1 MADIRFEDVL
11 ELAEQLTPEE
21 QKQLI
26 AVLQTK
32 PASHKRPP
40 LNFPVD
46 DLGAWTKGLS
56 LRREDWYGCKSSI
69 PLR

>member
-1 MADIRFEDVL
+1 MAGIRFEDVL

-26 AVLQTK
+26 EALQTK
-32 PASHKRPP
+32 SAPRKRPP

-46 DLGAWTKGLS
+46 DLGAWPESLS
-56 LRREDWYGCKSSI
+56 LRREERYIDE
-69 PLR
+69 